1 MIVSE
6 YFSPV
11 LAGAGVIDYFID
23 SNFAG
28 KLVIFVLVFLN
39 CWAIAIML
47 NKFFD
52 LKKIR
57 QANAR
62 DEKRINQLTSMA
74 DYDDANFAG
83 RGVPIYK
90 SVLGRWRQLGVGAR
104 DGKVRMNYV
113 ENAISRAVT
122 EFEDRYEKIC
132 IGWPLLFQVPHFG
145 VSRHS
150 LGSDGCFWYYGCR
163 GNY

>member
-52 LKKIR
+52 LKKS
-57 QANAR
+57 
-62 DEKRINQLTSMA
+62 DWLTPVMKKESIN
-74 DYDDANFAG
+74 
-83 RGVPIYK
+83 
-90 SVLGRWRQLGVGAR
+90 
-104 DGKVRMNYV
+104 
-113 ENAISRAVT
+113 
-122 EFEDRYEKIC
+122 
-132 IGWPLLFQVPHFG
+132 
-145 VSRHS
+145 
-150 LGSDGCFWYYGCR
+150 
-163 GNY
+163 